1 MSGLSIKEQV
11 TQSLAGLSE
20 SELQQVA
27 EFVAFLRF
35 RARTAQSSAADS
47 EQLRLLYAQDAEEDR
62 QLAEEGIA
70 EYHDLLRAE
79 DRQ

>member
-1 MSGLSIKEQV
+1 MSGLSVREQV
-11 TQSLAGLSE
+11 SQSLDGLSE
-20 SELQQVA
+20 HELQQVA

-35 RARTAQSSAADS
+35 RARIAQSTAVDSA
-47 EQLRLLYAQDAEEDR
+47 QLQLLYAQDAEEDR

-70 EYHDLLRAE
+70 EYLDLLHAE

>member
-11 TQSLAGLSE
+11 AQSLDDLST

-35 RARTAQSSAADS
+35 RARIAQATTADS
-47 EQLRLLYAQDAEEDR
+47 ARLQHLYAQDAEEDR

-70 EYHDLLRAE
+70 EYHDLLQAE